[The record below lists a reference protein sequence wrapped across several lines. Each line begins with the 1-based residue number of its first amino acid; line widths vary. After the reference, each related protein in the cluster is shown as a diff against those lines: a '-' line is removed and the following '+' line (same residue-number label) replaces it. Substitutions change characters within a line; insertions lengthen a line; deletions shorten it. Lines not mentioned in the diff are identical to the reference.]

1 MDSMVMMKVPE
12 GHCVFMNER
21 EFKAARGQGGVSFAR
36 DRDERIAQAMGWV
49 AKPKAK
55 AAKKAKP
62 KG

>member
-1 MDSMVMMKVPE
+1 MDSMVMMKVPK
-12 GHCVFMNER
+12 GYCRFMGER
-21 EFKAARGQGGVSFAR
+21 EFKACHEQPGYSYAR

-49 AKPKAK
+49 AKA